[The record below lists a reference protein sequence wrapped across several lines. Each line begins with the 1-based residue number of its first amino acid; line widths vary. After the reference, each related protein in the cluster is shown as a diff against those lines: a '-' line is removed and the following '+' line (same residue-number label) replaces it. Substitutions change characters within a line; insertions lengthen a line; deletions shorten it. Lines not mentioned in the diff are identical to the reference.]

1 MMPQVRGGALAWFRR
16 DLRIDDNAALGRALA
31 TAQRVHCVFVF
42 DTEILDA
49 LDSRADRRVAFIWHS
64 VRELREALQGQGGD
78 LIVLHG
84 RASEEV
90 PRLAAAL
97 GVDEV
102 VAAEDYEPA
111 ACARDALVRTRL
123 EERSIGFRTLK
134 DQAVFAKGELL
145 TRAGRPFTVFTPYK
159 KAWLRLVSEAELAP
173 RLSRDHLK
181 HLVRPPMATRLP
193 GLRELGF
200 EPADLAAA
208 GIRTGEKGAQ
218 DTLGAFLDRIDA
230 YHLQR
235 DYPALDATSG
245 LAIHNRFGTISIRRL
260 ARLALERRTAG
271 ADSWLAEL
279 IWRDFFFQVLHH
291 HPQAAQEAFRPA
303 FAHIAWPNDAALF
316 QAWREGRTGYPIVD
330 AAMRQINATGNMH
343 NRLRMIAASFLVKD
357 LLVDWRWGEQYF
369 ANKLNDFDLA
379 ANNGNWQWAA
389 STGCD
394 AQPYFRIFNP
404 LTQSKKFDAEGTFIR
419 RYVPEL
425 AAVPV
430 KFIHAPWAM
439 PPGEQAACG
448 CVIGHDYP
456 APVVDHAVQRERALA
471 LYKKASP

>member
-1 MMPQVRGGALAWFRR
+1 MPSRRRSALAWFRR
-16 DLRIDDNAALGRALA
+16 DLRLDDNAALGRALA
-31 TAQRVHCVFVF
+31 QAERVFCCFVF

-49 LDSRADRRVAFIWHS
+49 LESRADRRVDFIWRS
-64 VRELREALQGQGGD
+64 VHELRERLQEAGGD
-78 LIVLHG
+78 LMVLHG
-84 RASEEV
+84 RAREEV

-111 ACARDALVRTRL
+111 AVARDREVSDRLRTDG
-123 EERSIGFRTLK
+123 IGFTTVK
-134 DQAVFAKGELL
+134 DSVVFAGSELL
-145 TRAGRPFTVFTPYK
+145 TQAGRPFAVFTPYK
-159 KAWLRLVSEAELAP
+159 NAWLKLVSEAELAP
-173 RLSRDHLK
+173 RLSRDHLR
-181 HLVRPPMATRLP
+181 HLAPRSKETRLP
-193 GLRELGF
+193 KLHQMGF
-200 EPADLAAA
+200 ARTDLAATA
-208 GIRTGEKGAQ
+208 IRPGEQGAQ
-218 DTLGAFLDRIDA
+218 DTLDDFLKRIDA
-230 YHLQR
+230 YHQQR
-235 DYPALDATSG
+235 DYPALEVTSG

-260 ARLALERRTAG
+260 ARIGLERRTAG

-303 FAHIAWPNDAALF
+303 FAHIDWPNDAALF
-316 QAWREGRTGYPIVD
+316 QAWRDGKTGYPIVD

-404 LTQSKKFDAEGTFIR
+404 LTQSRKFDAEGTFIR
-419 RYVPEL
+419 RFVPEL
-425 AAVPV
+425 AAVPL

-448 CVIGHDYP
+448 CVIGRDYP
-456 APVVDHAVQRERALA
+456 APVVDHAVQRERALT
-471 LYKKASP
+471 LYRKASP

>member
-1 MMPQVRGGALAWFRR
+1 MSQERGDALVWFRR
-16 DLRIDDNAALGRALA
+16 DLRIDDNAALGHALA
-31 TAQRVHCVFVF
+31 TAQHVHCVFVF

-49 LDSRADRRVAFIWHS
+49 LASRDDRRVTFIWDS

-84 RASEEV
+84 RAREEV

-97 GVDEV
+97 GAGEV

-111 ACARDALVRTRL
+111 ATARDAAVVESLRAHG
-123 EERSIGFRTLK
+123 IGFTAVK
-134 DQAVFAKGELL
+134 DTVVFAKSELL
-145 TRAGRPFTVFTPYK
+145 TKSGRPFTGFTPYRN
-159 KAWLRLVSEAELAP
+159 AWRKLVSEAELAP
-173 RLSRDHLK
+173 RLSRHHLK
-181 HLVRPPMATRLP
+181 RLAPPPKDSRLP
-193 GLRELGF
+193 GLRQLGF
-200 EPADLAAA
+200 ERADLAAA
-208 GIRTGEKGAQ
+208 GIRPGEQGARE
-218 DTLGAFLDRIDA
+218 TLDDFLNRIDA
-230 YHLQR
+230 YPQQR
-235 DYPALDATSG
+235 DYPALEATSG
-245 LAIHNRFGTISIRRL
+245 LAIHNRFGTVSIRRL

-291 HPQAAQEAFRPA
+291 HPLAAQEAFRPA

-316 QAWREGRTGYPIVD
+316 QAWREGRTGYPLVD

-343 NRLRMIAASFLVKD
+343 NRLRMVAASFLVKD
-357 LLVDWRWGEQYF
+357 LLVDWRRGEQYF
-369 ANKLNDFDLA
+369 ADKLNDFDLA

-404 LTQSKKFDAEGTFIR
+404 LTQSKKFDADGTFIR
-419 RYVPEL
+419 RFVPEL
-425 AAVPV
+425 ATVPV

-439 PPGEQAACG
+439 PTGEQAACG
-448 CVIGHDYP
+448 CVIGRDYP

-471 LYKKASP
+471 LYRKASA